1 MRETAEHKRELPK
14 HEREG
19 QARKR
24 GLACEGGLD
33 VRQRAKRERGLSV
46 RRTAKRERDS

>member
-1 MRETAEHKRELPK
+1 MRETAKHKRELPK

-19 QARKR
+19 YERKR
-24 GLACEGGLD
+24 GLACEGRLD
-33 VRQRAKRERGLSV
+33 VRQRAKCERGLSV